1 MAANVN
7 ATQALDEFETVLRI
21 GEEPTRC
28 REAIAVLRRWQW
40 DRDLDEPSRSRAVVL
55 VRQFGR
61 RYRIG

>member
-7 ATQALDEFETVLRI
+7 ASQALDELEQVLSNG
-21 GEEPTRC
+21 GEPRRC
-28 REAIAVLRRWQW
+28 REAMAVLRRWQW
-40 DRDLDEPSRSRAVVL
+40 DRELDEPSRSRAVVL